1 MSQSNK
7 KRRTVK
13 KILSFLTLPGVPVL
27 VIMTKLPV
35 PIVRVLA
42 AMSGLLFS
50 TFGIPW
56 KNTAMKNLDLVYGD
70 MKTVDEKKHIAK
82 KSMDNVLRMFLECP
96 ALYRK
101 PEKYIKTVKIEG
113 EENITKALEQG
124 RGVLAL
130 GCHVGHFLLLINVL
144 NMKGYPISYIYK
156 ETKNERFKTYVKRI
170 IENLRLNAI
179 PMKPK
184 SVAAKRALRVL
195 RNNGILWVALDQSTR
210 EGAMGVEFFGVKT
223 ATSQGPA
230 VLAMKTNAVVLPMSM
245 RRNGFL
251 DHTLIVREPLEL
263 PATTID
269 AEGIYKNLLMMNGM
283 IEKEILVNPEEWW
296 WFHRRWKRAHRYLQE
311 NEASASMEHDFEDD
325 TSELPRTA
333 SGDGI

>member
-1 MSQSNK
+1 MSQSKK
-7 KRRTVK
+7 KRRIFK
-13 KILSFLTLPGVPVL
+13 KILTILTLPGVPVL
-27 VIMTKLPV
+27 MIMTKLPE

-42 AMSGLLFS
+42 ALSGWLFS
-50 TFGIPW
+50 TFGISW
-56 KNTAMKNLDLVYGD
+56 KKTAMKNLDLVYGD
-70 MKTVDEKKHIAK
+70 TKTIDEKKRIAK

-96 ALYRK
+96 ALYHK
-101 PEKYIKTVKIEG
+101 PEKYIVTVDIEG
-113 EENITKALEQG
+113 EENIQKALEKG

-144 NMKGYPISYIYK
+144 NMKRYPIAYIYK
-156 ETKNERFKTYVKRI
+156 ETKNERFKTYTRRI
-170 IENLRLNAI
+170 IDNLRLNAI

-184 SVAAKRALRVL
+184 STAAKKALRVL
-195 RNNGILWVALDQSTR
+195 KNNGLLWVALDQSTR

-269 AEGIYKNLLMMNGM
+269 AEGVYANLLMMNGM
-283 IEKEILVNPEEWW
+283 IEKEILLNPEEWW
-296 WFHRRWKRAHRYLQE
+296 WFHRRWKRAHKYLNKNDAQ
-311 NEASASMEHDFEDD
+311 ASMEPNFEED
-325 TSELPRTA
+325 TSEMSRTA
-333 SGDGI
+333 PGDGV